1 MSIVEMQKIH
11 LLSLKKH
18 QETILNLLKNS
29 EIIDIQQV
37 KESEHEPSTKELG
50 AYELQLAEIKSVIA
64 FLETIGEIKKGFIES
79 FFTEKKEISE
89 KELSTVCREFDC
101 KKFIENCKG
110 IESQLT
116 NLKNL
121 TTELNNDIKKLLPWQ
136 SLNVPL
142 QALGCG
148 IKTCIVAGKVRTS
161 DFLDLKSGFEK
172 FSDAVDIVVTEQTK
186 EETHMILLYLATE
199 KNGLVNLLSK
209 ANFEQ
214 IILPISEKT
223 PKEEIKKLQLILANT
238 GKDIEEQVEA
248 AKQLLSHLD
257 KIKYIYDHNLDNKS
271 MVEVKNKF
279 IDTNYA
285 FIIEGWIKKS
295 DYEKLL
301 KQLAKITP
309 EVEVSRISP
318 REGEK
323 PPVILKNAGILSPF
337 ELITN
342 IYGTPKSDEL
352 DPTGPLSFFFALFF
366 GLCLGDLGYGLILI
380 AFSLY
385 FLKRYRLPK
394 GGVKLFNLLMF
405 GGGVATLVGLL
416 TGSYFGLTPK
426 DIPALLPILSSIQ
439 IVDPIKNPLT
449 MLGFSLALG
458 VVQILFGITLQ
469 MIHKIMNRQVMD
481 AILDDGLWIYFLSA
495 LIFLI
500 VSSAAFPSAVKLASN
515 LSIAGAVLMVLTQGR
530 HKKTIIQKFLS
541 GILSLYKLSGYMGDI
556 LSYSRLLALGMST
569 TIIGSVI
576 NILAG
581 MVKGGIPILG
591 IILMVILLIFGHTF
605 NLVIGTLSAFVHST
619 RLQMVEFFSKF
630 YEGGGREFRPFKRE
644 AEFTILKEG

>member
-11 LLSLKKH
+11 LLSLKKYKD
-18 QETILNLLKNS
+18 EILSLLQKN
-29 EIIDIQQV
+29 EAMDIQHV
-37 KESEHEPSTKELG
+37 ADAGKETSPPAELG
-50 AYELQLAEIKSVIA
+50 QYELQLAEIKSVIA
-64 FLETIGEIKKGFIES
+64 FLEKIGEIKKGFIES

-89 KELSTVCREFDC
+89 KELSAVCREFDC

-121 TTELNNDIKKLLPWQ
+121 KTELNNDIKKLLPWR
-136 SLNVPL
+136 SLDVPL
-142 QALGCG
+142 QELGCG
-148 IKTCIVAGKVRTS
+148 IKTCIVAGKIRTS
-161 DFLDLKSGFEK
+161 AFLELKSKFEK
-172 FSDAVDIVVTEQTK
+172 FSDAVDIVVAEQAK
-186 EETHMILLYLATE
+186 EDTHLILLYLAAE
-199 KNGLVNLLSK
+199 KNDLVNFLSK
-209 ANFEQ
+209 TDFEQ
-214 IILPISEKT
+214 IILPLSEKT
-223 PKEEIKKLQLILANT
+223 PKAEIKKLQQILADT
-238 GKDIEEQVEA
+238 EKDIEEKAKE

-271 MVEVKNKF
+271 IVEAKNKF
-279 IDTNYA
+279 IDTDYA

-301 KQLAKITP
+301 KQLAQITP
-309 EVEVSRISP
+309 EVAVSRIGP
-318 REGEK
+318 RKGEK
-323 PPVILKNAGILSPF
+323 PPVALKNARVLSPF
-337 ELITN
+337 ELVTN

-366 GLCLGDLGYGLILI
+366 GLCLGDFGYGLMLI

-385 FLKRYRLPK
+385 LLKRYRLPK
-394 GGVKLFNLLMF
+394 GGIKLFNLLIF
-405 GGGVATLVGLL
+405 GGGVAALVGLL

-426 DIPALLPILSSIQ
+426 DIPALLPVLSSIQ

-458 VVQILFGITLQ
+458 VIQILFGITLQ

-495 LIFLI
+495 LVFLI
-500 VSSAAFPSAVKLASN
+500 ISSAAFPSMVKLASN

-530 HKKTIIQKFLS
+530 HKKNIIQKFLS
-541 GILSLYKLSGYMGDI
+541 GLLSLYKLSGYMGDI

-581 MVKGGIPILG
+581 MVKGGVPILG
-591 IILMVILLIFGHTF
+591 IVLMVVLLILGHVF
-605 NLVIGTLSAFVHST
+605 NLVIGTLGAFVHST

-630 YEGGGREFRPFKRE
+630 YEGGGREFKPFKRE
-644 AEFTILKEG
+644 AEFTVIK